1 MFWLE
6 KIYLI
11 CAKDTLKKMRRWLQL
26 SMMSTKSVF
35 HCILMFINPA
45 RLFHD
50 FQNFEWFVQRWMICN
65 YDVECILYM
74 FSDLYYVEW
83 FILTW
88 IFCTCNLECV
98 LTMLK
103 DLHCYWMTW
112 RVQWN
117 FLLEDIPRKVASEFS
132 PPWKSQQWILLHEK
146 NPPCGNSSGN
156 NFFATNEKTDYL

>member
-1 MFWLE
+1 MFWLD

-65 YDVECILYM
+65 YDVECILYVQWFVLRWM
-74 FSDLYYVEW
+74 IYTKLNILYLQCWMCFDYVE
-83 FILTW
+83 
-88 IFCTCNLECV
+88 IFTLLLNDLEGSMKLPPGRYPPESC
-98 LTMLK
+98 LG
-103 DLHCYWMTW
+103 
-112 RVQWN
+112 
-117 FLLEDIPRKVASEFS
+117 IFS
-132 PPWKSQQWILLHEK
+132 PWKSQQWILLHEK
-146 NPPCGNSSGN
+146 TPPCGNSSGN